1 MASSRRLLLR
11 MRTST
16 TRPLVL
22 LVEDYEDAREM
33 YRDYLEFS
41 GFDVATAGDGR
52 EAVEKA
58 RAIHPDVILMDL
70 SLPVMDGWEA
80 ARALKSSPETS
91 ELKII
96 ALSAH
101 SPVTAWAGARDS
113 GCDAFIAKPCLPG
126 DLVLQ
131 ISAFLKIDPSTPA
144 NGRPEGPAA

>member
-1 MASSRRLLLR
+1 
-11 MRTST
+11 MRTTT

-33 YRDYLEFS
+33 YRAYLEFS

-52 EAVEKA
+52 EAVQKA
-58 RAIHPDVILMDL
+58 REIQPDVILMDL

-80 ARALKSSPETS
+80 ARALKASPDTAD
-91 ELKII
+91 LKII

-101 SPVTAWAGARDS
+101 SAVTAWAGARDS

-126 DLVLQ
+126 DLVVQ
-131 ISAFLKIDPSTPA
+131 ISTFLKLDRSA
-144 NGRPEGPAA
+144 LEGGRPEGPPA